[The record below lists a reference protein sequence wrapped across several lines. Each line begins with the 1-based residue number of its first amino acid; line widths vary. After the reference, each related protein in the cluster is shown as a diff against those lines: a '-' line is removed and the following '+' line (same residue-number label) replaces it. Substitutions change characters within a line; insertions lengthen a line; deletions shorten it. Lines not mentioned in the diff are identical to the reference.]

1 MKNIKILFLVA
12 TIAIFNACVVEDDEN
27 PFYPPGEYGVYPS
40 YTENDIEFEVTDNPA
55 NSTVAFSIAAGESG
69 GAKAT
74 SGELFINYD
83 NGDFVKLSDI
93 SSFPSS
99 HTVSLADVGSALNIS
114 AADLQATGGPVDF
127 KTYFN
132 TEQGET
138 MTSTSY
144 LSTLILCTIPVP
156 GDYTI
161 EMVDTYGDGWQTTD
175 GDSGD
180 GITIT
185 LDTGVVIEVGMCS
198 DWAPSPYTCT
208 PGSSAATA
216 TVTIPVGTLSAVWY
230 FPGDYFSEIQ
240 FTIYSPAGNF
250 IAFYDNGTEAQI
262 LRLNLC
268 GD

>member
-1 MKNIKILFLVA
+1 MKNIKILFLL
-12 TIAIFNACVVEDDEN
+12 AITVSFNACVVEDDEN
-27 PFYPPGEYGVYPS
+27 PFYPPGEYGVYPA
-40 YTENDIEFEVTDNPA
+40 YTENDIEFEVTDDPA

-74 SGELFINYD
+74 SGELFISYA
-83 NGDFVKLSDI
+83 NGDFVKLADI

-99 HTVSLADVGSALNIS
+99 NTVSLVDVGSALNIDP
-114 AADLQATGGPVDF
+114 ADLKAAGGPVDF
-127 KTYFN
+127 KTSFN

-144 LSTLILCTIPVP
+144 LSTLILCTTPVP

-161 EMVDTYGDGWQTTD
+161 VMVDTYGDGWQTTD
-175 GDSGD
+175 GDAGD

-198 DWAPSPYTCT
+198 PYAASAFTCSPGVTD
-208 PGSSAATA
+208 ATA
-216 TVTIPVGTLSAVWY
+216 TVTIPIGTLSAEWY
-230 FPGDYFSEIQ
+230 FPGDWYGEIE
-240 FTIYSPAGNF
+240 FTILSPAGNF
-250 IAFYDNGTEAQI
+250 IAFYGTGTEAGI

-268 GD
+268 GE

>member
-12 TIAIFNACVVEDDEN
+12 TIALFNACVVEDDEN

-40 YTENDIEFEVTDNPA
+40 YTEEDIEFEAAADPA
-55 NSTVAFSIAAGESG
+55 NSTVTFSIAAGESG

-74 SGELFINYD
+74 SGELYVSYE
-83 NGDFVKLSDI
+83 GSDFAKLSDI

-99 HTVSLADVGSALNIS
+99 PTVSLAEVASALNLN
-114 AADLQATGGPVDF
+114 AADLSAAGGLVDF
-127 KTYFN
+127 KTSFN

-138 MTSTSY
+138 MTSASFLTAI
-144 LSTLILCTIPVP
+144 ILCTPTP

-161 EMVDTYGDGWQTTD
+161 VMVDTYGDGWQTTD

-180 GITIT
+180 GITVT
-185 LDTGVVIEVGMCS
+185 LDNGVVIEVGLCS

-208 PGSSAATA
+208 PGSSGGIATI
-216 TVTIPVGTLSAVWY
+216 TIPVGTLSSVWY
-230 FPGDYFSEIQ
+230 FPGDWYGEIE
-240 FTIYSPAGNF
+240 FEIYSPAGNF
-250 IAFYDNGTEAQI
+250 IASFGTGTAAQTM
-262 LRLNLC
+262 LLNLC